1 MHFHP
6 NIFWSEAPFKSLI
19 IIWCEGPFNN
29 LFSVKGAKDA
39 ADDGQYRA
47 PESAGSQP
55 YNSHSKL

>member
-6 NIFWSEAPFKSLI
+6 NLFWSDVPFNYI
-19 IIWCEGPFNN
+19 IKIWCEGPFNN

-47 PESAGSQP
+47 PESAGS
-55 YNSHSKL
+55 